1 MSAVVLT
8 NRLTSTS
15 LADTGLKAATRLWFL
30 VTLTGQL
37 IFVCYIAVFYGGSA
51 VRGDFQAWNQV
62 LADGYV
68 AGNALRNTALSS
80 HLLFAA
86 TITLFGALQLIPQI
100 RARFP
105 VFHRWIGRMYIPIAF
120 TMGISALYL
129 ILSGRKLGVDVTQ
142 QVALSINALLIMVCA
157 AMAWRYAVARDLPA
171 HRRWALR
178 LFLVVSGAW
187 FLRVG
192 LMFLVFVSRAPTGF
206 DPRTFQGPFLSF
218 LSFTQYL
225 LPLAVLELYLRTQ
238 ERAGALGR
246 LAMAAGLF
254 VLTIAMGI
262 GILAATMS
270 MWLPHI

>member
-1 MSAVVLT
+1 MSTVVLPD
-8 NRLTSTS
+8 RYELAS
-15 LADTGLKAATRLWFL
+15 LADTALKAAAHLWFL
-30 VTLTGQL
+30 VAVTGQL
-37 IFVCYIAVFYGGSA
+37 IFVYYIAVFYGGSA
-51 VRGDFQAWNQV
+51 VRGDFQAWNRI

-68 AGNALRNTALSS
+68 TGNTLRNLALSS

-120 TMGISALYL
+120 TMGISGLYL
-129 ILSGRKLGVDVTQ
+129 IFSGRKIGADVTQ
-142 QVALSINALLIMVCA
+142 HVALSINALLIIICA
-157 AMAWRYAVARDLPA
+157 AMAWRYAVVRDLA
-171 HRRWALR
+171 THRRWALR

-192 LMFLVFVSRAPTGF
+192 LMFLVFLNRAPAGF

-246 LAMAAGLF
+246 LAMAASLF
-254 VLTIAMGI
+254 VLTMALGI
-262 GILAATMS
+262 GILAATRS